1 MFSGRIALAGGGAFQ
16 RGEQLRAQQRKIALD
31 PAFAPDQYMIGCGQT
46 VPGKEIAQEFPE
58 PAFHP
63 VANHRVADSLGNSDA
78 KAHLL
83 DRIGASKQHKAGA
96 RYPQA
101 PVGS

>member
-1 MFSGRIALAGGGAFQ
+1 MLAGWIALARRSAFQ
-16 RGEQLRAQQRKIALD
+16 RGEQFGAEQCKIALD
-31 PAFAPDQYMIGCGQT
+31 PALAPDQHMIGCGQT

-83 DRIGASKQHKAGA
+83 GRIGASKQHKAGA